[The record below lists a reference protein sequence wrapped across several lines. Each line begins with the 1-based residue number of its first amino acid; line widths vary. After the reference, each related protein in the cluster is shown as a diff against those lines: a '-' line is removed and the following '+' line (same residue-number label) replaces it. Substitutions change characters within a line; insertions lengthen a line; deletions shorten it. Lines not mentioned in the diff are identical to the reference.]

1 VVPTCVRV
9 ARRAL
14 SGFFAANVTVV
25 RCQCTQRD
33 PLNDDDGARLREVRR
48 PRVVVAMLAMAMMRV
63 IVRFAPQHALAAS
76 FVLGVVDWRAPAP
89 QRTAQLLSCWCRF
102 RPPARR
108 RPPHSVTMVR
118 ERVVC
123 AIWDDDAPP
132 THVVTRVAVVVDDAQ
147 SRVRRSTTTTT
158 TTVEDEDWRAS
169 VRGARDDASMTT
181 TSSSSSSSSIWVWTG
196 ARDGGII
203 RWRLG
208 DALASQARNSS
219 SMATLGAVNY
229 CAAHESEIIALVSKG
244 ALVVSVDSSSVMC
257 AWEHSVGHCLHM
269 RKIPRNITTVEIVEM
284 NEELVIALGARASG
298 PHACSQVH
306 VCDPLSERVLVLDA
320 PREFSDISKIKFEKN
335 GDICAFDVRGN
346 AYTWT
351 DTGALAAG
359 YGADVATPEPDAFDL
374 TGWSNIAKPIIQSD
388 KDIDSL
394 DSFEYTIDSEMACV
408 DVRGD
413 EANCTVTFKGVT
425 YSLSDR
431 WDAEPNVAVT
441 SCVLAKGGQYA
452 PELSI
457 FGYSNGTIK
466 SKPLS
471 GSDGQ
476 VVKFCG
482 HQGAVLS
489 ILDWVSDKGQ
499 NFLISGGKDGTVR
512 AWDYKTA
519 ANVAILRHH
528 QGPVRLILPAPTSAR
543 NGNWNDIFITIG
555 DDGVLGLVSAN
566 TWVVNFIMPGNGLSV
581 KEIVWNA
588 PRGVLAVLSKDNSL
602 HVWDILTG
610 ALERHLTG
618 AAAAAMNNYLREGSF
633 YTTLHDSAGL
643 VQRTWQ
649 SARKRLRPIAWRC
662 MQPSILAVTANV
674 SALLEPT
681 KSGLPSHGVKRRGAN
696 MSSIRAENLPIS
708 GFFNDEEERALHFV
722 LGMLY
727 PSSELDDSIFCKLL
741 PRKSLIAKIAATGAR
756 GSVTFDLP
764 GVNSA
769 LAISTT
775 RELRLIIMSM
785 IVRIVQVCEGLNL
798 APYSA
803 LAAHVESVG
812 DDADLAFYAQHRMD
826 SIECVREASKQLLR
840 KSLEHALPKALHFP
854 VPHNLLSSEYFKTL
868 DRVVSNHTNH
878 NSSTGLLGLIIA
890 STACVIPDS
899 TMDPSWNA
907 EIPRILLEC
916 LQSSEK
922 NIVFTSASL
931 LTEGMHAMNWWRYL
945 PDPNKAL
952 EDVFKLSSTIAEKS
966 MNPTESMIYR
976 EALSDLLS
984 AFAKASPPYFFTHM
998 NSRLRTLNPE
1008 HPAHMLAFM
1017 ALIRVAQTDVAIL
1030 QLHAAFLMETVI
1042 LALNPANS
1050 SLRKCCLQGA
1060 YALLTELGKS
1070 SSMAFHRETQRF
1082 AAAMHGAVKGGTLMV
1097 IYDLQTAT
1105 KWRTLEDRHN
1115 DSMDKSVDENASDW
1129 SNPLSYIVSP
1139 EKSVKHSPNVLVD
1152 KVKHVSIG
1160 SSDSVTDAGELSVK
1174 AVSFDADGNQI
1185 AAYLDKLSFVYVWD
1199 LTTSWRHTFTRGA
1212 LSLGTSH
1219 YMPCV
1224 PSEAPLHSHEFG
1236 KDSTVA
1242 IKCSLTF
1249 VKSRQLRLVH
1259 GEVDMVFSFV
1269 C

>member
-1 VVPTCVRV
+1 
-9 ARRAL
+9 
-14 SGFFAANVTVV
+14 
-25 RCQCTQRD
+25 
-33 PLNDDDGARLREVRR
+33 
-48 PRVVVAMLAMAMMRV
+48 M
-63 IVRFAPQHALAAS
+63 
-76 FVLGVVDWRAPAP
+76 
-89 QRTAQLLSCWCRF
+89 
-102 RPPARR
+102 
-108 RPPHSVTMVR
+108 
-118 ERVVC
+118 
-123 AIWDDDAPP
+123 
-132 THVVTRVAVVVDDAQ
+132 
-147 SRVRRSTTTTT
+147 
-158 TTVEDEDWRAS
+158 
-169 VRGARDDASMTT
+169 
-181 TSSSSSSSSIWVWTG
+181 
-196 ARDGGII
+196 
-203 RWRLG
+203 
-208 DALASQARNSS
+208 
-219 SMATLGAVNY
+219 
-229 CAAHESEIIALVSKG
+229 
-244 ALVVSVDSSSVMC
+244 SVDASSVMC
-257 AWEHSVGHCLHM
+257 VWECSTGRCVHT
-269 RKIPRNITTVEIVEM
+269 RKIPREITTVEIGKM
-284 NEELVIALGARASG
+284 NEELVVAVGARASG

-306 VCDPLSERVLVLDA
+306 VCDPSSERVLVLDS
-320 PREFSDISKIKFEKN
+320 PREFLDIATLKFGID
-335 GDICAFDVRGN
+335 GDIFASDVSGN
-346 AYTWT
+346 GYTWT
-351 DTGALAAG
+351 DVGTLAEG
-359 YGADVATPEPDAFDL
+359 YGTDVTVPEPDAFDL
-374 TGWSNIAKPIIQSD
+374 TGWSNNAKAIAQSD
-388 KDIDSL
+388 HDIDAINC
-394 DSFEYTIDSEMACV
+394 FEYIIDSEMGCV
-408 DVRGD
+408 RVCGD
-413 EANCTVTFKGVT
+413 EANCTLTFGDFS
-425 YSLSDR
+425 YSLSER
-431 WDAEPNVAVT
+431 WNVKPNLSVT
-441 SCVLAKGGQYA
+441 SCVVAKGGQYA

-457 FGYSNGTIK
+457 FGYSDGTIR
-466 SKPLS
+466 STPLS

-476 VVKFCG
+476 VVKFYG

-489 ILDWVSDKGQ
+489 ILDWVGDKGQ
-499 NFLISGGKDGTVR
+499 NYLISGGKDGTVR

-519 ANVAILRHH
+519 TNVAILRHH
-528 QGPVRLILPAPTSAR
+528 QGPVRLILPAPTNAR
-543 NGNWNDIFITIG
+543 NGNWNDIFITVG

-581 KEIVWNA
+581 KEIVWNV

-618 AAAAAMNNYLREGSF
+618 AAAAAMNSYLREGSF
-633 YTTLHDSAGL
+633 YATLHDSAGF

-649 SARKRLRPIAWRC
+649 FARKRVRPIAWRC
-662 MQPSILAVTANV
+662 MQPSILAVTTNV

-681 KSGLPSHGVKRRGAN
+681 KSGLPSHGVKRRGTN
-696 MSSIRAENLPIS
+696 ITSVRAENLPIS

-727 PSSELDDSIFCKLL
+727 PSSELDDSVFCKLL
-741 PRKSLIAKIAATGAR
+741 PCKSRVAKIGVMGAK
-756 GSVTFDLP
+756 GSVTFDFP
-764 GVNSA
+764 GVNNA
-769 LAISTT
+769 LAVSTT
-775 RELRLIIMSM
+775 RKLRLIVMAM
-785 IVRIVQVCEGLNL
+785 IVRIVQVGEGLNV

-803 LAAHVESVG
+803 LAAHICKIDSIS
-812 DDADLAFYAQHRMD
+812 DDADLAFYAQNRMD
-826 SIECVREASKQLLR
+826 SIECVREASKQLLHE
-840 KSLEHALPKALHFP
+840 SLAHSLPKAFYSP
-854 VPHNLLSSEYFKTL
+854 VPQDLLQSEYFRVL
-868 DRVVSNHTNH
+868 DHMVSSNDK
-878 NSSTGLLGLIIA
+878 SSSGLLGLIIS
-890 STACVIPDS
+890 STACVVPNS
-899 TMDPSWNA
+899 MMDPSWKA

-916 LQSSEK
+916 LQSADK
-922 NIVFTSASL
+922 NVVFTSASL

-976 EALSDLLS
+976 EALGDLLS

-1017 ALIRVAQTDVAIL
+1017 ALIRVAQTDVSVL
-1030 QLHAAFLMETVI
+1030 QLHAAFLMETVT
-1042 LALNPANS
+1042 LALNPSNS
-1050 SLRKCCLQGA
+1050 TLRKCCLQGA

-1115 DSMDKSVDENASDW
+1115 DSMDKSTDESASDW
-1129 SNPLSYIVSP
+1129 SNPLSYIASP

-1152 KVKHVSIG
+1152 QVKRMSVG
-1160 SSDSVTDAGELSVK
+1160 SNNSATSESELSVK

-1199 LTTSWRHTFTRGA
+1199 LTISWRHTFTRGV

-1224 PSEAPLHSHEFG
+1224 PSEAPIHSHEFG
-1236 KDSTVA
+1236 HDNTVA